1 MLKYKIIVMDR
12 NGRSSKFVVK
22 EKPVITDQTI
32 TLKPTPFYELVFVIN
47 NLTSYSITTL
57 KTHPENVQSTDKET
71 EDAKE

>member
-57 KTHPENVQSTDKET
+57 KTHPDSVQKEN

>member
-57 KTHPENVQSTDKET
+57 KTHPDGAQKEN

>member
-22 EKPVITDQTI
+22 EKPVITEQTI

-57 KTHPENVQSTDKET
+57 KTHPDSVQKET